1 MSDDQQAEWWQK
13 TEVLTGIS
21 LVALLFIVLLPLIVT
36 DERLAFGVPLGYF
49 LAVIIVPVTMFA
61 AIFAIGRG
69 QERLDQQH
77 RGLSD

>member
-21 LVALLFIVLLPLIVT
+21 LVALLFIVLLPLMVT

-49 LAVIIVPVTMFA
+49 LAVIIVPVTMVA
-61 AIFAIGRG
+61 AIFA
-69 QERLDQQH
+69 
-77 RGLSD
+77 